1 MAQLSNAFQRVIT
14 SHSIFF
20 KLNKKFPVK
29 RKRPFAA
36 YFRNEK
42 SLCDIEI
49 LPKYAAIYVSI
60 HPHQLNDT
68 RKKLQRKANVVG
80 FVIIKRLDGDAEN
93 FQLIQKLCSV
103 DMDIKVFPINHAEDV
118 VNLIVELCIHGDE
131 KFTAYHQNIPS
142 QSEIIK
148 AVRLLPKVGKVKA
161 LALMER
167 FGSTDNLKFCRGTRA
182 FGCSTSLRIYCYV
195 VTLFVV
201 GVVYKSTISVVALST
216 VMSINRM
223 EKRMFITDLKADFY
237 DIIKGNQVHIMC
249 SLEVDSITCC
259 KLLLYVL
266 RRNNTAYSLYPVVD
280 PDQLL
285 TKYTD
290 AYQKA
295 KYFIFVNCG
304 ATVDINELLLLRK
317 DKIIFVLDSHRPFN
331 LENVYSTNI
340 HLLINSEEMNDL
352 SIPDPKDIY
361 IVEDEEQHST
371 ESPVAK
377 QAKKDSRAEWES
389 KRNEIM
395 FNYYQ
400 FSSYSMSSAM
410 LLYKLICVLS
420 LQSNDTLWCAII
432 GLSSQLVQDQIGI
445 EQYTLWSTDLSQQ
458 LRRIRLNQRDHKNLP
473 KDCLSITFQKD
484 LLLSLYRQWNL
495 YDSVCYSRLT
505 AGTLRPWTDRGLK
518 RVREFFVRCGLPLV
532 ECKQKFHSMDKKLLD
547 GVQAVM
553 EENFIQQFGL
563 NDIQYGSFVCKVLYK
578 HVFAAC
584 DVAEAIAG
592 LLYFDKQKSTKAR
605 FLEAMDC
612 LNLSRTNAVYRGVQL
627 YQAFL
632 KAVNKDVQQMLCD
645 GSLMS
650 NCPVLHCRVN
660 QDLSTLHYYK
670 NIYGALFLAQHVQ
683 RAFISEKSRHR
694 HKALLL
700 ILPLKNHREGI
711 LLVGIPP
718 LSSEKTSGNP
728 VNLFGEA
735 FSRATQKTKCY
746 TRQYCFE
753 SSIIEIHLDDIEN
766 FLTNLY

>member
-1 MAQLSNAFQRVIT
+1 MTLAVSTQL
-14 SHSIFF
+14 
-20 KLNKKFPVK
+20 P
-29 RKRPFAA
+29 
-36 YFRNEK
+36 
-42 SLCDIEI
+42 
-49 LPKYAAIYVSI
+49 
-60 HPHQLNDT
+60 
-68 RKKLQRKANVVG
+68 
-80 FVIIKRLDGDAEN
+80 
-93 FQLIQKLCSV
+93 
-103 DMDIKVFPINHAEDV
+103 
-118 VNLIVELCIHGDE
+118 
-131 KFTAYHQNIPS
+131 
-142 QSEIIK
+142 
-148 AVRLLPKVGKVKA
+148 
-161 LALMER
+161 
-167 FGSTDNLKFCRGTRA
+167 
-182 FGCSTSLRIYCYV
+182 
-195 VTLFVV
+195 
-201 GVVYKSTISVVALST
+201 
-216 VMSINRM
+216 
-223 EKRMFITDLKADFY
+223 
-237 DIIKGNQVHIMC
+237 QVHIMC

-389 KRNEIM
+389 KR
-395 FNYYQ
+395 
-400 FSSYSMSSAM
+400 
-410 LLYKLICVLS
+410 
-420 LQSNDTLWCAII
+420 CAII

-473 KDCLSITFQKD
+473 KDCF

-612 LNLSRTNAVYRGVQL
+612 LNL
-627 YQAFL
+627 
-632 KAVNKDVQQMLCD
+632 
-645 GSLMS
+645 
-650 NCPVLHCRVN
+650 
-660 QDLSTLHYYK
+660 
-670 NIYGALFLAQHVQ
+670 
-683 RAFISEKSRHR
+683 
-694 HKALLL
+694 
-700 ILPLKNHREGI
+700 
-711 LLVGIPP
+711 
-718 LSSEKTSGNP
+718 
-728 VNLFGEA
+728 
-735 FSRATQKTKCY
+735 
-746 TRQYCFE
+746 
-753 SSIIEIHLDDIEN
+753 
-766 FLTNLY
+766 

>member
-1 MAQLSNAFQRVIT
+1 MRVVTFNIYCTDIFQIKQEI
-14 SHSIFF
+14 S
-20 KLNKKFPVK
+20 K

-49 LPKYAAIYVSI
+49 LPKYAAIYVSV

-68 RKKLQRKANVVG
+68 RKKLVKFRHYLQRKANVVG

-167 FGSTDNLKFCRGTRA
+167 FGSIARLSNASVEINACLFTLKIF
-182 FGCSTSLRIYCYV
+182 
-195 VTLFVV
+195 
-201 GVVYKSTISVVALST
+201 
-216 VMSINRM
+216 
-223 EKRMFITDLKADFY
+223 E
-237 DIIKGNQVHIMC
+237 
-249 SLEVDSITCC
+249 
-259 KLLLYVL
+259 YVL

-285 TKYTD
+285 TKYSD

-352 SIPDPKDIY
+352 SIPNPKDIY
-361 IVEDEEQHST
+361 IVEDEEKHSET
-371 ESPVAK
+371 DDGNLPESPAAK
-377 QAKKDSRAEWES
+377 QAEKDSRAEWES

-458 LRRIRLNQRDHKNLP
+458 LRRIRLNQRDHRNLP

-532 ECKQKFHSMDKKLLD
+532 QCKQKFHSMDKKLLD

-632 KAVNKDVQQMLCD
+632 KAVNRDVQQMLCD

-650 NCPVLHCRVN
+650 NCPILHCRVN

-766 FLTNLY
+766 FLTNLYSILET

>member
-1 MAQLSNAFQRVIT
+1 MRVVTFNIYCTDIFQIKQEI
-14 SHSIFF
+14 S
-20 KLNKKFPVK
+20 K

-49 LPKYAAIYVSI
+49 LPKYAAIYVSV

-68 RKKLQRKANVVG
+68 RKKLVKFRHYLQRKANVVG

-167 FGSTDNLKFCRGTRA
+167 FGSIARLSNASVEEIAEIIGHSSAKELKKVGTDNLKFCRGTRA

-195 VTLFVV
+195 VTLFFI

-216 VMSINRM
+216 AMSINRM
-223 EKRMFITDLKADFY
+223 EKRMLITDLKADFY
-237 DIIKGNQVHIMC
+237 DIIKGHQVHIMC
-249 SLEVDSITCC
+249 SLEVDSISCC

-285 TKYTD
+285 TKYSD

-317 DKIIFVLDSHRPFN
+317 DKIIFVLDRYSIDNHRPFN

-352 SIPDPKDIY
+352 SIPNPKDIY
-361 IVEDEEQHST
+361 IVEDEEKHSET
-371 ESPVAK
+371 DDGNLPESPAAK
-377 QAKKDSRAEWES
+377 QAEKDSRAEWES

-458 LRRIRLNQRDHKNLP
+458 LRRIRLNQRDHRNLP

-532 ECKQKFHSMDKKLLD
+532 QCKQKFHSMDKKLLD

-612 LNLSRTNAVYRGVQL
+612 LNLY
-627 YQAFL
+627 
-632 KAVNKDVQQMLCD
+632 C
-645 GSLMS
+645 
-650 NCPVLHCRVN
+650 
-660 QDLSTLHYYK
+660 
-670 NIYGALFLAQHVQ
+670 LF
-683 RAFISEKSRHR
+683 
-694 HKALLL
+694 
-700 ILPLKNHREGI
+700 
-711 LLVGIPP
+711 
-718 LSSEKTSGNP
+718 
-728 VNLFGEA
+728 
-735 FSRATQKTKCY
+735 
-746 TRQYCFE
+746 
-753 SSIIEIHLDDIEN
+753 
-766 FLTNLY
+766 

>member
-1 MAQLSNAFQRVIT
+1 ML
-14 SHSIFF
+14 
-20 KLNKKFPVK
+20 
-29 RKRPFAA
+29 
-36 YFRNEK
+36 
-42 SLCDIEI
+42 
-49 LPKYAAIYVSI
+49 
-60 HPHQLNDT
+60 
-68 RKKLQRKANVVG
+68 
-80 FVIIKRLDGDAEN
+80 
-93 FQLIQKLCSV
+93 
-103 DMDIKVFPINHAEDV
+103 
-118 VNLIVELCIHGDE
+118 
-131 KFTAYHQNIPS
+131 
-142 QSEIIK
+142 
-148 AVRLLPKVGKVKA
+148 
-161 LALMER
+161 
-167 FGSTDNLKFCRGTRA
+167 
-182 FGCSTSLRIYCYV
+182 
-195 VTLFVV
+195 
-201 GVVYKSTISVVALST
+201 
-216 VMSINRM
+216 
-223 EKRMFITDLKADFY
+223 ITDLKADFY
-237 DIIKGNQVHIMC
+237 DIIKGHQVHIMC
-249 SLEVDSITCC
+249 SLEVDSISCC

-285 TKYTD
+285 TKYSD

-361 IVEDEEQHST
+361 IVEDEEKHSET
-371 ESPVAK
+371 DDGNLPKSPAAK
-377 QAKKDSRAEWES
+377 QAKKDDSRAEWES
-389 KRNEIM
+389 RRNEIM

-458 LRRIRLNQRDHKNLP
+458 LRRIRLNQRDHQNLP

-532 ECKQKFHSMDKKLLD
+532 QCKQKFHSMDKKLLD

-563 NDIQYGSFVCKVLYK
+563 NDIQYGSFVCRVLYK

-612 LNLSRTNAVYRGVQL
+612 LNLSRTTAVYRGVQL

-632 KAVNKDVQQMLCD
+632 KAVNRDVQQMLCD

-650 NCPVLHCRVN
+650 NCPILHCRVN

-766 FLTNLY
+766 FLTNLYSILET

>member
-1 MAQLSNAFQRVIT
+1 MRVVTFNIYCTDIFQIKQEI
-14 SHSIFF
+14 S
-20 KLNKKFPVK
+20 K

-49 LPKYAAIYVSI
+49 LPKYAAIYVSV

-68 RKKLQRKANVVG
+68 RKKLVKFRHYLQRKANVVG

-167 FGSTDNLKFCRGTRA
+167 FGSIARLSNASVEEIAEIIGHSSAKELKKVGTDNLKFCRGTRA

-195 VTLFVV
+195 VTLFFI

-216 VMSINRM
+216 AMSINRM
-223 EKRMFITDLKADFY
+223 EKRMLITDLKADFY
-237 DIIKGNQVHIMC
+237 DIIKGHQVHIMC
-249 SLEVDSITCC
+249 SLEVDSISCC

-285 TKYTD
+285 TKYSD

-352 SIPDPKDIY
+352 SIPNPKDIY
-361 IVEDEEQHST
+361 IVEDEEKHSET
-371 ESPVAK
+371 DDGNLPESPAAK
-377 QAKKDSRAEWES
+377 QAEKDSRAEWES

-458 LRRIRLNQRDHKNLP
+458 LRRIRLNQRDHRNLP

-532 ECKQKFHSMDKKLLD
+532 QCKQKFHSMDKKLLD

-612 LNLSRTNAVYRGVQL
+612 LNLY
-627 YQAFL
+627 
-632 KAVNKDVQQMLCD
+632 C
-645 GSLMS
+645 
-650 NCPVLHCRVN
+650 
-660 QDLSTLHYYK
+660 
-670 NIYGALFLAQHVQ
+670 LF
-683 RAFISEKSRHR
+683 
-694 HKALLL
+694 
-700 ILPLKNHREGI
+700 
-711 LLVGIPP
+711 
-718 LSSEKTSGNP
+718 
-728 VNLFGEA
+728 
-735 FSRATQKTKCY
+735 
-746 TRQYCFE
+746 
-753 SSIIEIHLDDIEN
+753 
-766 FLTNLY
+766 